1 MAYLKI
7 FGHGGDVFAAARELK
22 RPLAQILDFSASIN
36 PLGPSPQVWRA
47 ISRARRQVLHY
58 PDPDCWALRQVL
70 AKRWQCDPAQIVV
83 GNGST
88 ELIHVLPRALGI
100 RNLAVVQPTFS
111 EYAAAVE
118 RSGGRV
124 TALCSD
130 RTQQHAFPVDSLCQ
144 LLERRITGR
153 RAINA
158 VVLCNPNSPTGQACR
173 ADDIMRV
180 ARVAQRL
187 GIWLIVDET
196 FADYCQER
204 SILPL
209 VAPLS
214 RVIVLRSLTKFYGL
228 PGLRVG
234 YAVAARSVVDQVRR
248 LVPPWS
254 VNAMGQV
261 AAIAALQDTAHAK
274 KSLAFMKKERARFS
288 RGLSSMFG
296 CRVMPAH
303 ANYIYV
309 ELPGGWHAS
318 EVTARLRRDG
328 ILIRDCSSIP
338 GATTGSIRVAVRS
351 KRDND
356 RLLKS
361 LTRLLCHGAS

>member
-1 MAYLKI
+1 MAHLKTS
-7 FGHGGDVFAAARELK
+7 GHGGDVHAAARELR
-22 RPLAQILDFSASIN
+22 RPLAQVLDFSASIN
-36 PLGPSPQVWRA
+36 PLGPSPEVWRA
-47 ISRARRQVLHY
+47 ISRARQELLHY

-70 AKRWQCDPAQIVV
+70 AKRWKCDPAKIVV

-88 ELIHVLPRALGI
+88 ELIHIFPRALEI
-100 RNLAVVQPTFS
+100 RNLVVVQPTFS
-111 EYAAAVE
+111 EYAAAME
-118 RSGGRV
+118 RSGGHV
-124 TALCSD
+124 TTLCSD
-130 RTQQHAFPVDSLCQ
+130 RAQQYGLPLDRLCQ
-144 LLERRITGR
+144 LVERRVTGR
-153 RAINA
+153 RAIDA

-173 ADDIMRV
+173 AEDILRV
-180 ARVAQRL
+180 ARLAQRR

-214 RVIVLRSLTKFYGL
+214 RVVVLRSLTKFYGL

-234 YAVAARSVVDQVRR
+234 YAIAAASAVEQVHR

-274 KSLAFMKKERARFS
+274 KSLAFMKKERARFA
-288 RGLSSMFG
+288 RRLSSLPG
-296 CRVMPAH
+296 CTVMPAH
-303 ANYIYV
+303 ANYIFM
-309 ELPGGWHAS
+309 ELPAGWLAS

-328 ILIRDCSSIP
+328 ILIRDCSNVP
-338 GATTGSIRVAVRS
+338 GATAGSIRVAVRS

-361 LTRLLCHGAS
+361 LTRLLCHGAL

>member
-1 MAYLKI
+1 MAHLKTS
-7 FGHGGDVFAAARELK
+7 GHGGDVHAAARELK

-47 ISRARRQVLHY
+47 ISRARQELLHY
-58 PDPDCWALRQVL
+58 PDPNCWVLREVL
-70 AKRWQCDPAQIVV
+70 AKRWKCDPSQIVV

-88 ELIHVLPRALGI
+88 ELIHILPRALGI

-111 EYAAAVE
+111 EYAAAME
-118 RSGGRV
+118 RSGGQV

-130 RTQQHAFPVDSLCQ
+130 RAQQYCLPLDSLCQ
-144 LLERRITGR
+144 LVERHVTGR

-158 VVLCNPNSPTGQACR
+158 VVLCNPNSPTGQVCR

-180 ARVAQRL
+180 ARLAQRR

-209 VAPLS
+209 VASWS
-214 RVIVLRSLTKFYGL
+214 RVVVLRSLTKFYGL

-234 YAVAARSVVDQVRR
+234 YAVAARSVVEQVRC

-261 AAIAALQDTAHAK
+261 AAVAALQDTAHAK

-288 RGLSSMFG
+288 NALTSLPG
-296 CRVMPAH
+296 CMVMPAH
-303 ANYIYV
+303 ANYIYM
-309 ELPGGWHAS
+309 ELPDGWHAS
-318 EVTARLRRDG
+318 EATARLRREG

-338 GATTGSIRVAVRS
+338 GATIGSIRVAVRS

>member
-1 MAYLKI
+1 MY
-7 FGHGGDVFAAARELK
+7 AAARELK

-47 ISRARRQVLHY
+47 ISRVRQQLLHY
-58 PDPDCWALRQVL
+58 PDPDCWALRQAL

-88 ELIHVLPRALGI
+88 ELIHILPRALGI

-111 EYAAAVE
+111 EYAAAMD
-118 RSGGRV
+118 RSGGQV

-130 RTQQHAFPVDSLCQ
+130 RTQQYAFPADSLCQ
-144 LLERRITGR
+144 LLERRVPGR

-180 ARVAQRL
+180 ARLAQRR

-209 VAPLS
+209 VASWS
-214 RVIVLRSLTKFYGL
+214 RVVVLRSLTKFYGL

-234 YAVAARSVVDQVRR
+234 YAVAARSVVEQVRC

-261 AAIAALQDTAHAK
+261 AAVAALQDTAHAK

-288 RGLSSMFG
+288 NALMSLPG
-296 CRVMPAH
+296 CMVMPAH
-303 ANYIYV
+303 ANYIYM
-309 ELPGGWHAS
+309 ELPDGWHAS
-318 EVTARLRRDG
+318 EATARLRREG